1 MLCLIRGSYFQVG
14 DEVKMEMTVADAYRR
29 SVQTLSDWL
38 HKEINT
44 SKTHV
49 IYRTYAPVHFR
60 SVSLPTYNVYFP
72 HLFPCYKVVK
82 VYEILYVLYVLS

>member
-1 MLCLIRGSYFQVG
+1 MHSFVDYMLCLIRGSYFQVG

-38 HKEINT
+38 QREVNT

-49 IYRTYAPVHFR
+49 IYRTFAPVHFR
-60 SVSLPTYNVYFP
+60 FCLIA
-72 HLFPCYKVVK
+72 H
-82 VYEILYVLYVLS
+82 